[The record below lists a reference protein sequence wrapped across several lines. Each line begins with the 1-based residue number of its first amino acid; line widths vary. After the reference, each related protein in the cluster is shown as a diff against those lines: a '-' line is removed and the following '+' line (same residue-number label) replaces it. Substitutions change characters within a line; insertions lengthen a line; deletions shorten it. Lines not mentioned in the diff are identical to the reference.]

1 MSMET
6 LTLARYILEISLM
19 EYSLVVARD
28 SLLAA
33 AALYIAQKMRK
44 EGAWV
49 RTAVV
54 GTPCLGF
61 VSCFS

>member
-54 GTPCLGF
+54 GTSCLGF
-61 VSCFS
+61 VCCFS